1 MRIALSNPG
10 AAIRNLHP
18 LKSDAWAHGS
28 NHKNPQSAIRN
39 PMTTWIIYAS
49 VFGGV
54 ACLVVAIAAM
64 FRGGRE
70 SDMEQRLN
78 ELTGR
83 KKSNKTG
90 DPDISAEMLRTSV
103 EGAGFLERSIAKYLN
118 LRLMF
123 EQADVS
129 FTISKFLTACVISGF
144 VGFVAPTLCGLPMK
158 FAPIVAV
165 MFIGMPFLWLMMKRK
180 RRLKKFAAQ
189 LPEALELVA
198 RALRAGHS
206 LAAGL
211 HLVADEMSEPISKE
225 FGRAFEEQNL
235 GMPMEEALLNLAERV
250 PNLDLKFFVTAVI
263 LQRQTGG
270 DLAEILDKIGR
281 LIRERFQIW
290 GQVQALTGEGRLSG
304 IVLLAL
310 PPALFAVVFQMNPD
324 YLMLLFT
331 DELGKKMLVSGVV
344 MQLFGAIVIR
354 KIVNI
359 RV

>member
-1 MRIALSNPG
+1 
-10 AAIRNLHP
+10 
-18 LKSDAWAHGS
+18 
-28 NHKNPQSAIRN
+28 
-39 PMTTWIIYAS
+39 MTPWIIYLS

-54 ACLVVAIAAM
+54 AMMVVAVSLLW
-64 FRGGRE
+64 RGDPDAE
-70 SDMEQRLN
+70 MEQRLSA
-78 ELTGR
+78 LTGQG
-83 KKSNKTG
+83 KGAKGG
-90 DPDISAEMLRTSV
+90 DASVGGDMMKASV
-103 EGAGFLERSIAKYLN
+103 EGVGLLEQSLVKYLN
-118 LRLMF
+118 LKKMF

-129 FTISKFLTACVISGF
+129 FTVSKFLIMCVASGTIGF
-144 VGFVAPTLCGLPMK
+144 VLPTASGLPVK
-158 FAPIVAV
+158 FAPIIAAIFVSL
-165 MFIGMPFLWLMMKRK
+165 PLLWLMMKRK
-180 RRLKKFAAQ
+180 SRLKKFAAQ
-189 LPEALELVA
+189 LPEALELVS

-211 HLVADEMSEPISKE
+211 NLVANEMSAPIAKE

-235 GMPMEEALLNLAERV
+235 GMPLEEALQNLSERV
-250 PNLDLKFFVTAVI
+250 PNLDLKFFVTAVV

-310 PPALFAVVFQMNPD
+310 PPALFAAVFQMNPD

-331 DELGKKMLVSGVV
+331 DPLGKKMLVGGVV